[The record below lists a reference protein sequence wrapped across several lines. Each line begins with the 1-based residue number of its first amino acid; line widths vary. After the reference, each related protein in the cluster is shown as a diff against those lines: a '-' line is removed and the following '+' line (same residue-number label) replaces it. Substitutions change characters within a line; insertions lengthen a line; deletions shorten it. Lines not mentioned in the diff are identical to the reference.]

1 MRLYLLLVLSLVVCA
16 VEPALPADANNGE
29 RLARRWCSPCHVVAS
44 DQRNPTGEAPPFAT
58 IARRPDFSEAKI
70 AFFLLDPH
78 PKMPDMGL
86 SRAEAADL
94 TAYIGTLK

>member
-1 MRLYLLLVLSLVVCA
+1 MMRLLPALFAAASAL
-16 VEPALPADANNGE
+16 EPAVAADAKNGE
-29 RLARRWCSPCHVVAS
+29 QIARRWCSPCHVVAS
-44 DQRNPTGEAPPFAT
+44 DQRNPAGEAPPFST
-58 IARRPDFSEAKI
+58 IARAPDFSEAKI

-94 TAYIGTLK
+94 AAYMGSLR